1 MAAERLDTETRQ
13 EQIKKAVLEII
24 STEGMENIY
33 QKSGIED
40 RCYRRSSSSDIFHP
54 KRK

>member
-24 STEGMENIY
+24 STEG
-33 QKSGIED
+33 IEK
-40 RCYRRSSSSDIFHP
+40 YLPEIWHRR
-54 KRK
+54 